1 MMTQK
6 RPAFWQLPAALQGL
20 PEAQLREESI
30 GADTVL
36 LHITFPKGTDPER
49 LSNFARAFSRELPK
63 NVRAIFTE
71 DDIGIKVH
79 RPRMVS
85 LQITNNTIYAKDLL
99 EQIKRLVED
108 KDVTH
113 VQIALHGNNIVEK
126 PEPVV
131 KIGRQSPTQPGS
143 GTLSGGSNKVAGEKP
158 RRRGVK
164 PTSPKTIE
172 LVKEK

>member
-1 MMTQK
+1 MTAPS

-49 LSNFARAFSRELPK
+49 VSNFARAFSRELPK

-71 DDIGIKVH
+71 DDIGIHVH
-79 RPRMVS
+79 RPRTVS
-85 LQITNNTIYAKDLL
+85 LQITNNEIYAADLL
-99 EQIKRLVED
+99 EQIDKLVKD
-108 KDVTH
+108 KDVTQ
-113 VQIALHGNNIVEK
+113 VQVALHGNHILEK
-126 PEPVV
+126 PEPII
-131 KIGRQSPTQPGS
+131 KIARQSPTQPGS

-164 PTSPKTIE
+164 PTSPKTVE

>member
-1 MMTQK
+1 MTAPS

-36 LHITFPKGTDPER
+36 LHITFPKDTDTER
-49 LSNFARAFSRELPK
+49 VTNFARAFSRELPK
-63 NVRAIFTE
+63 NVKAVFTE
-71 DDIGIKVH
+71 DDIGITVH
-79 RPRMVS
+79 RPRTVS
-85 LQITNNTIYAKDLL
+85 LQITNNTIFAEDLL
-99 EQIKRLVED
+99 DQIKQLVAD
-108 KDVTH
+108 KDVTQ
-113 VQIALHGNNIVEK
+113 VQIALHGNNIMEK
-126 PEPVV
+126 PEPIL
-131 KIGRQSPTQPGS
+131 KIRGQSPTQPGS

-164 PTSPKTIE
+164 PTSPKTVE